1 VSGGRQ
7 GATGGQEPERGGGQT
22 PEQDGGQEPQEDG
35 GQEPEEGGGQEPE
48 QGGGQEPEQGGGQEP
63 EQGGGQESDEAVSLE
78 DLMAGFRGTSG
89 GATARFAAA
98 QAAIIRDLVGQI
110 IELIGADAEDDDA
123 TEPGETAPS
132 GPGHPS
138 GGLPTDG
145 TVDADDLDAMV
156 GFAEDAELPDDPVLA
171 RLLPDAYRDDPEAS
185 GEFRRYT
192 EQGLRS
198 GKAAAARTV
207 LATLPPGGGRIR
219 LSEPEGQAWLRAL
232 NDVRLALGTRLGV
245 TDDFDDQVADMGAED
260 PRAAYVGV
268 YQWLAFLQ
276 ESLVQALSR

>member
-1 VSGGRQ
+1 VGNYQPRLVTGGGQ
-7 GATGGQEPERGGGQT
+7 GATGGERPQ
-22 PEQDGGQEPQEDG
+22 QDS
-35 GQEPEEGGGQEPE
+35 
-48 QGGGQEPEQGGGQEP
+48 
-63 EQGGGQESDEAVSLE
+63 GQESDEDVNLE
-78 DLMAGFRGTSG
+78 DLMAGFRGTSS

-98 QAAIIRDLVGQI
+98 QAAIIRDLVGQV
-110 IELIGADAEDDDA
+110 IELIGADDPDD
-123 TEPGETAPS
+123 GSAPPDDRAARDQS
-132 GPGHPS
+132 QRTS
-138 GGLPTDG
+138 GLPTDG
-145 TVDADDLDAMV
+145 TVDAGDLAAMV

-192 EQGLRS
+192 EHGLRS

-207 LATLPPGGGRIR
+207 LATLPPEGGRVR

-245 TDDFDDQVADMGAED
+245 TDDFDDQVSDMAPED

-276 ESLVQALSR
+276 ETLVQALSR

>member
-1 VSGGRQ
+1 MTGGGQ
-7 GATGGQEPERGGGQT
+7 GATGGQRPEQDGGQT
-22 PEQDGGQEPQEDG
+22 PEQDGGQTPERGGGQTLYS
-35 GQEPEEGGGQEPE
+35 GQEP
-48 QGGGQEPEQGGGQEP
+48 
-63 EQGGGQESDEAVSLE
+63 DEAVSLE

-98 QAAIIRDLVGQI
+98 QAAIIRDLVGQV
-110 IELIGADAEDDDA
+110 IELIDAEDDGA
-123 TEPGETAPS
+123 TRPDDTTTDELGQR
-132 GPGHPS
+132 S

-145 TVDADDLDAMV
+145 TVDADDLAAMV

-171 RLLPDAYRDDPEAS
+171 RLLPDAYSDDPEAS

-198 GKAAAARTV
+198 GKTAAARTV

-219 LSEPEGQAWLRAL
+219 LSEPEAQAWLRAL
-232 NDVRLALGTRLGV
+232 NDIRLALGTRLGV
-245 TDDFDDQVADMGAED
+245 TDDFDEQVAEMGPED
-260 PRAAYVGV
+260 PRSAYVGV

-276 ESLVQALSR
+276 ETLVQALSR

>member
-1 VSGGRQ
+1 MTGAEH
-7 GATGGQEPERGGGQT
+7 GATGREEQNGGQEP
-22 PEQDGGQEPQEDG
+22 DED
-35 GQEPEEGGGQEPE
+35 
-48 QGGGQEPEQGGGQEP
+48 
-63 EQGGGQESDEAVSLE
+63 VSLE

-98 QAAIIRDLVGQI
+98 QAAIIRDLVGQV
-110 IELIGADAEDDDA
+110 IELIGADEQDDGTTLQDDTAER
-123 TEPGETAPS
+123 EPGQRT
-132 GPGHPS
+132 
-138 GGLPTDG
+138 GGLPTEG
-145 TVDADDLDAMV
+145 TVDAADLAAMV
-156 GFAEDAELPDDPVLA
+156 GFAENAELPDDPVLA

-192 EQGLRS
+192 EHGLRS

-207 LATLPPGGGRIR
+207 LATLPPEGGRIR
-219 LSEPEGQAWLRAL
+219 LSEPEAQAWLRAL

-245 TDDFDDQVADMGAED
+245 TDDFDDQVSDMAPED

-276 ESLVQALSR
+276 ETLVQALSR

>member
-1 VSGGRQ
+1 
-7 GATGGQEPERGGGQT
+7 
-22 PEQDGGQEPQEDG
+22 
-35 GQEPEEGGGQEPE
+35 
-48 QGGGQEPEQGGGQEP
+48 
-63 EQGGGQESDEAVSLE
+63 
-78 DLMAGFRGTSG
+78 MAGFRGTSS

-98 QAAIIRDLVGQI
+98 QAAIIRDLMGQV
-110 IELIGADAEDDDA
+110 IELIGADEEDD
-123 TEPGETAPS
+123 S
-132 GPGHPS
+132 GTGA
-138 GGLPTDG
+138 G
-145 TVDADDLDAMV
+145 ADELAAMV
-156 GFAEDAELPDDPVLA
+156 ELTDNDELPDDPVLA

-207 LATLPPGGGRIR
+207 LATLPPEGGRIR
-219 LSEPEGQAWLRAL
+219 LSEPEAQAWLRAI

-245 TDDFDDQVADMGAED
+245 TDDFDDQVSDIAPED

-276 ESLVQALSR
+276 ETLVQALSR

>member
-1 VSGGRQ
+1 MTGGGQ
-7 GATGGQEPERGGGQT
+7 GATGGDRPEPDSGQGASGDQQPRGRQEK
-22 PEQDGGQEPQEDG
+22 PQPDSE
-35 GQEPEEGGGQEPE
+35 
-48 QGGGQEPEQGGGQEP
+48 
-63 EQGGGQESDEAVSLE
+63 QESDEDVSLE
-78 DLMAGFRGTSG
+78 DLMAGFRGTSS

-98 QAAIIRDLVGQI
+98 QAAIIRDLVGQV
-110 IELIGADAEDDDA
+110 IELIGADDPDDSSALPDDTA
-123 TEPGETAPS
+123 AREPGQRT
-132 GPGHPS
+132 

-145 TVDADDLDAMV
+145 TVNAGDLAAMV
-156 GFAEDAELPDDPVLA
+156 GFAEDDAELPDDPVLA

-192 EQGLRS
+192 EHGLRS

-207 LATLPPGGGRIR
+207 LATLPPEGGRIR

-245 TDDFDDQVADMGAED
+245 TDEFDDQVSDMAPED

-276 ESLVQALSR
+276 ETLVQALSR

>member
-1 VSGGRQ
+1 VTAGGQ
-7 GATGGQEPERGGGQT
+7 GATGGQRPEQDGGQTPERGGGQT
-22 PEQDGGQEPQEDG
+22 PERGGGQTPERGGGQTPYSGQEP
-35 GQEPEEGGGQEPE
+35 
-48 QGGGQEPEQGGGQEP
+48 
-63 EQGGGQESDEAVSLE
+63 DEAVSLE

-98 QAAIIRDLVGQI
+98 QAAIIRDLVGQV
-110 IELIGADAEDDDA
+110 IELIGADAEDDGA
-123 TEPGETAPS
+123 TRPDDTTTDELGQR
-132 GPGHPS
+132 S

-145 TVDADDLDAMV
+145 TVDADDLAAMV

-171 RLLPDAYRDDPEAS
+171 RLLPDAYSDDPEAS

-198 GKAAAARTV
+198 GKTAAARTV

-219 LSEPEGQAWLRAL
+219 LSEPEAQAWLRAL
-232 NDVRLALGTRLGV
+232 NDIRLALGTRLGV
-245 TDDFDDQVADMGAED
+245 TDDFDEQVAEMGPED
-260 PRAAYVGV
+260 PRSAYVGV

-276 ESLVQALSR
+276 ETLVQALSR

>member
-1 VSGGRQ
+1 
-7 GATGGQEPERGGGQT
+7 
-22 PEQDGGQEPQEDG
+22 
-35 GQEPEEGGGQEPE
+35 
-48 QGGGQEPEQGGGQEP
+48 
-63 EQGGGQESDEAVSLE
+63 
-78 DLMAGFRGTSG
+78 MAGFRGTSS

-98 QAAIIRDLVGQI
+98 QAAIIRDLVGQV
-110 IELIGADAEDDDA
+110 IELIGADEQDEGSAQPNDTA
-123 TEPGETAPS
+123 AREPGQRTD
-132 GPGHPS
+132 
-138 GGLPTDG
+138 GLPTDG
-145 TVDADDLDAMV
+145 TVNAGDLAAMV
-156 GFAEDAELPDDPVLA
+156 GFAEDDAELPDDPVLA

-207 LATLPPGGGRIR
+207 LATLPPEGGRIR
-219 LSEPEGQAWLRAL
+219 LSEPEARAWLRAI

-245 TDDFDDQVADMGAED
+245 TDDFDDQVSDMAPED

-276 ESLVQALSR
+276 ETLVQALSR